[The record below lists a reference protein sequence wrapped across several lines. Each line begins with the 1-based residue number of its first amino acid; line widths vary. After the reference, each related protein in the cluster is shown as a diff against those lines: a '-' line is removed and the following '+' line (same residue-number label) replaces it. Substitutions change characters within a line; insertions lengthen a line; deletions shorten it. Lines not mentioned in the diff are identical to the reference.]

1 MKLEGYQIVRTRSLT
16 EGAGDDA
23 LAPSVRAI
31 AGVEQAGARGYQEEK
46 SDTARA
52 TGSGQAQELPV
63 SPGSPVANAPWHG
76 KRTTVQVVSAGN
88 QVVSA
93 GNQVVSGATQSAS
106 KIGAGPINISTPA
119 PQTHTHF
126 SGEQLSAMILPKRR
140 RQVSVVNIWQAH
152 QGPQH
157 VANTTA
163 AGGPD
168 AVAGAETPQAKIAG
182 EAVEISAR
190 RSKEQAVAG
199 REYRSHLLRR
209 IDPANSSRNASIR
222 NASVDPGQ
230 PVEERT
236 KRLLSESIECGGI
249 QCGGWKQ

>member
-1 MKLEGYQIVRTRSLT
+1 MKLQGYQIVNTRSLT
-16 EGAGDDA
+16 EGAGDDP

-31 AGVEQAGARGYQEEK
+31 AGFEQAGARGYQEEK

-52 TGSGQAQELPV
+52 TGSPPQPF
-63 SPGSPVANAPWHG
+63 SRGSPVANAPWHG
-76 KRTTVQVVSAGN
+76 KRTTFQVVSAGN

-106 KIGAGPINISTPA
+106 KIGAGPINISMPA

-126 SGEQLSAMILPKRR
+126 SGDQLSAMILPKRR
-140 RQVSVVNIWQAH
+140 RQVSVVNILQAH